1 MSHFVPRN
9 PTGSSRRLI
18 PEEQSPYNRA
28 ARHIERRTGVPRDV
42 WMNKKHPLNERH
54 YRLMCRIAGV
64 QINKDP
70 RRRAA

>member
-1 MSHFVPRN
+1 MKYATPRN
-9 PTGSSRRLI
+9 PTGRNGWDAPVKR
-18 PEEQSPYNRA
+18 SPFEMA
-28 ARHIERRTGVPRDV
+28 ACHIERRSGLARDA
-42 WMNKKHPLNERH
+42 WINRNHPLNERH